1 MVQYLVVA
9 VIVACALL
17 YVGAKY
23 LPQGWRTRI
32 VYRLSRRGGPQSK
45 LVQWLDTAGSCGS
58 GGCDSCKAC
67 EDTPAPQPEDGRR
80 VIKLHVEK

>member
-1 MVQYLVVA
+1 MIQYLA
-9 VIVACALL
+9 CALIVACALL

-32 VYRLSRRGGPQSK
+32 VYTLTRRGASRQSK

-58 GGCDSCKAC
+58 GCDTCKAC
-67 EDTPAPQPEDGRR
+67 EDTPAPPQEGGRR